1 MCGKRI
7 IIDLLRQTEK
17 IKAML
22 KNFTLVLVTAILSLA
37 TYSFTDHDVVAAKTS
52 YASFYHNKFNGK
64 KTASGEIFDNNKLTA
79 AHRSL
84 PFGTEIKVTN
94 LKNGKVVI
102 VEVNDRGPFHSS
114 RVLDMSRA
122 AFAEIASVNEGKI
135 PVAFEVLENDGE

>member
-1 MCGKRI
+1 
-7 IIDLLRQTEK
+7 
-17 IKAML
+17 ML

-37 TYSFTDHDVVAAKTS
+37 TYSFADHNVADAKTS
-52 YASFYHNKFNGK
+52 YASYYHSKFNGR

-84 PFGTEIKVTN
+84 PFGTEIKITN
-94 LKNGKVVI
+94 LKNGKEVI

-122 AFAEIASVNEGKI
+122 AFAAIANPSEGKV
-135 PVAFEVLENDGE
+135 PVSFEVITDDEN